1 MRFAYFAFFENVDG
15 SQFAVSE
22 ADVETVAEIVKLT
35 PGLTSANLYTP
46 EITKDMY
53 NKEERSPVFGM
64 QLYFNEL
71 TELEEAMAPA
81 GHLQQLAA
89 SGVLSSIRGAKATQQ
104 AMYVRPFPVDEGR
117 LDIEKNGSPCSYVV
131 HYAGPA
137 QDLNIWLHH
146 YVSHHPQIMRT
157 FPGIRQIEI
166 LSRVDW
172 CGFLPW
178 ERVNYMQRNRVMFDN
193 PAALQIALQSPAR
206 IAMREDFETFPP
218 FEGGNSHF
226 PMETRIIFP

>member
-15 SQFAVSE
+15 SQLAVSE

-193 PAALQIALQSPAR
+193 PAALQIALQSTAR

>member
-15 SQFAVSE
+15 SQLAVSE

-71 TELEEAMAPA
+71 TEIEEAMAPA

-226 PMETRIIFP
+226 PMETRVIFP

>member
-15 SQFAVSE
+15 SQLAVSE

>member
-15 SQFAVSE
+15 SQLAVSE

-226 PMETRIIFP
+226 PMETRVIFP